1 MKIKSKVYQILSLMM
16 QNIISE
22 SNGPHVLLIE
32 PTKQKHREDLPESIS
47 VVLAK
52 YSPKVKLEREFLQL

>member
-32 PTKQKHREDLPESIS
+32 PTKQKHKEDLTKSTG

-52 YSPKVKLEREFLQL
+52 YSLKVKLEREFL

>member
-16 QNIISE
+16 QNIINE

-32 PTKQKHREDLPESIS
+32 PTKQKHREDLTESTGVIL
-47 VVLAK
+47 VK
-52 YSPKVKLEREFLQL
+52 YSPNVKLEREFLPL

>member
-22 SNGPHVLLIE
+22 SNGPHVLLME
-32 PTKQKHREDLPESIS
+32 PTKQKHREDLTESTS

>member
-1 MKIKSKVYQILSLMM
+1 MM

-32 PTKQKHREDLPESIS
+32 PMKQKHREDLTDSTG

-52 YSPKVKLEREFLQL
+52 YSPKVKLEREFLPL

>member
-1 MKIKSKVYQILSLMM
+1 M

-32 PTKQKHREDLPESIS
+32 PTKQKHREDLTKSTS

-52 YSPKVKLEREFLQL
+52 YSLKVKLERISTTLECQSWEN